1 MDFLKKKLEKILKK
15 LGHYQLKQFWNKLES
30 FEKKHKCKHI
40 PLSKLERAE
49 KSAHPAVE
57 ITQLMVGHY
66 GVKAEDVALDVLN
79 EIGRKDL
86 AVKFKDNKEE
96 STVHSKRKMTD
107 YSKQYKEEIK
117 DNLVKIREYNSLPG
131 ETVDFNAR
139 YTKLILVKKNQ
150 QVEEKKMELEAKGKT
165 HTHLMEK
172 HRDSSINIEHLFSAI
187 ENERKEPKTV
197 VIQGPSGI
205 GKSFTVHKIMLDWAS
220 GKLFPDRFRYVFHLC
235 CRELRI
241 WENNS
246 LEDLIMQ
253 CSDTLKPAIQEIQS
267 DPKSVLF
274 IFDGFD
280 ELKLFPEDGESKDG
294 KNVAT
299 SVVIKLLRKNILR
312 EASLLITT
320 RPTALHVLEKIVT
333 IERCVEVVGF
343 LEEEIK
349 DYFIKSFQNEKEAI
363 SAFNIIEEN
372 KVVLSMCFVP
382 IFCWIVCSI
391 MKTGG
396 QNSEQIMKNM
406 QTDSQVMLH
415 FINHLLEHHCMSS
428 TSGKTEFLQKV
439 NKLAFFGIRE
449 EKRVFTEKDLSMCSI
464 NTDNNETTF
473 FSKLF
478 FKADARRHVLYHFL
492 HLTVQELFAAIY
504 CVSRS
509 SNEEIEQ
516 LLNDSLDTKNQS
528 LIHVV
533 RFIFGLSSVKSQE
546 IMEDGCQIMSNN
558 LRIHLHN
565 WFPKA
570 VMSFRDNPPFLLQLL
585 YCLYEIQDA
594 QFAAYAMTVLSQL
607 NFRRYTLNIIDCTVI
622 KYCIE
627 HTDSLEQLDL
637 CCCNLEEK
645 EIKIL
650 WKVIFKSQDIRI
662 SVKNMKKDAVED
674 FCRIISAQKMYNN
687 LQLYVDKTT
696 HMYNFLLQANKS
708 DVETSISVCD
718 VSASCLIHLFN
729 KIIPKYK
736 PAYIQ
741 VSGEIDSIAVDTF
754 TTLLK
759 SEDYTPK
766 HLSIKTKLLNEAS
779 AKCTCNHLSSCY
791 KVNFAKWE
799 LSRDHENWITLEYET
814 GIYKPSVYF
823 LIHTNEMIF
832 GLSSRTEEMWE
843 EYDNKEGHKFS
854 VSGLSELSTLC
865 ICKMIIPKCKPSD
878 IQLSGEIGEETVK
891 SVIDILKT
899 EKYTPKNL
907 RLESKNMSEA
917 SVKDVCCI
925 EFKDNFIKQNMWQLS
940 QNEEDDII
948 LCYYGGGSWLSITVS
963 GVCTY
968 NLKNICKIA
977 ISNFKPEA
985 VVLNGEPN
993 EQIVA
998 IIMEIMR
1005 NTDLTLKHLRIK
1017 NSNLSHESAERI
1029 WNILAE
1035 EIKMKNV
1042 NWELESG
1049 NHKSGFSLKYNIEQS
1064 ESSFSVDNI
1073 NEFKISNICKIIIA
1087 KFTPMNIELS
1097 GELGEHTIKSTI
1109 EILYSKGYATQ
1120 NLRIRSKTLAEASA
1134 ENICVI
1140 LPVDN
1145 KIKIMKWEINKDG
1158 KMYFELELKNAIS
1171 ESRFSVS
1178 GFSETVMVGICKIII
1193 PKHKPSEINISGEFG
1208 QDSIKSVTEILKNTD
1223 YVPQHLSIHG
1233 FSLSETSAE
1242 NICSLLFLGTE
1253 GKNMSWKFSPLE
1265 ESDYKLN
1272 HAETWNTLKCKV
1284 NGCETSFSFCQKSEC
1299 NVINICKTI
1308 IPKYK
1313 PSEIR
1318 LTGEFDEE
1326 ILKSVI
1332 TVFKDEDYSPDY
1344 LRLVIW
1350 NLPET
1355 SAKHI
1360 ATILTTEITQRNNSW
1375 ELIGFRSLNL
1385 TYFNIDSDHDDF
1397 ITERTV
1403 TLKYEAGGAESRLS
1417 FSDLNEQNMTNL
1429 CKIIVP
1435 KNKPADFSL
1444 CGEFGEETVKSFFE
1458 ILKNEDYTPK
1468 NVRLQI
1474 RNLTEVS
1481 VENIYTFLHTD
1492 KMKYVS
1498 WKLYEDYSKF
1508 DEDFLFDEEN
1518 LIILEY
1524 KAECSETSLS
1534 VFSRYPPEVMEN
1546 CQNKIIKYRP
1556 QNIILCGAL
1565 GEKTSKDFLQILKN
1579 ENHTPKYLS
1588 IGCSIL
1594 NNAKQQNI
1602 CTFLTS
1608 ENEMKT
1614 MSWELYHRVGD
1625 EDGYDKISRI
1635 FLRQEDDGSSIRLL
1649 LSDISEYILLGVS
1662 KMIIPTYKPT
1672 EINVSGV
1679 FGEESIID
1687 FIDLLKNQDYMPKCL
1702 RIKTDSLTAASTE
1715 NICASLSAYKEMKSP
1730 KCSQPEAKDAS
1741 INA

>member
-1 MDFLKKKLEKILKK
+1 MELEAKGKTHTHLMEKHRDSSINIEHLFSAIENERKEPKTVVIQGPSGIGKSFTVHKIMLDWASGKLFPDRFRYVFHLCCRELRIWENNSLEDLIMQCSDTLKPAIQEIQSDPKSVLFIFDGFDELKLFPEDGESKDGKNVATSVVIKLLRKNILREASLLITTRPTALHVLEKIVTIERCVEVVGFLEEEIKDYFIK
-15 LGHYQLKQFWNKLES
+15 SFQNEKEAISAFNIIEENKVVLSMCFVPIFCWIVCSIMKTGGQNSEQIMKNMQTDSQVMLHFINHLLEHHCMSSTSGKTEFLQKVNKLAFFGIRE
-30 FEKKHKCKHI
+30 EKRVFTEKDLSMCSI
-40 PLSKLERAE
+40 NTDNNETTFFSKLFFKADARRHVLYHFLHLTVQELFAAIYCVSRSSNEEIEQLLNDSLDTKNQSLIHVVRFIFGLSSVKSQEIMEDGCQIMSNNLRIHLHNWFPKAVMSFRDNPPFLLQLLYCLYEIQDAQFAAYAMTVLSQLNFRRYTLNIIDCTVIKYCIEHTDSLEQLDLCCCNLEE
-49 KSAHPAVE
+49 KE
-57 ITQLMVGHY
+57 IKILWKV
-66 GVKAEDVALDVLN
+66 
-79 EIGRKDL
+79 I
-86 AVKFKDNKEE
+86 FKSQDIRQTHGPVQPSRNDHL
-96 STVHSKRKMTD
+96 STTARY

-650 WKVIFKSQDIRI
+650 WKVIFKSQDIR
-662 SVKNMKKDAVED
+662 
-674 FCRIISAQKMYNN
+674 
-687 LQLYVDKTT
+687 
-696 HMYNFLLQANKS
+696 
-708 DVETSISVCD
+708 
-718 VSASCLIHLFN
+718 
-729 KIIPKYK
+729 
-736 PAYIQ
+736 
-741 VSGEIDSIAVDTF
+741 
-754 TTLLK
+754 
-759 SEDYTPK
+759 
-766 HLSIKTKLLNEAS
+766 
-779 AKCTCNHLSSCY
+779 
-791 KVNFAKWE
+791 
-799 LSRDHENWITLEYET
+799 
-814 GIYKPSVYF
+814 
-823 LIHTNEMIF
+823 
-832 GLSSRTEEMWE
+832 
-843 EYDNKEGHKFS
+843 
-854 VSGLSELSTLC
+854 
-865 ICKMIIPKCKPSD
+865 
-878 IQLSGEIGEETVK
+878 
-891 SVIDILKT
+891 
-899 EKYTPKNL
+899 
-907 RLESKNMSEA
+907 
-917 SVKDVCCI
+917 
-925 EFKDNFIKQNMWQLS
+925 
-940 QNEEDDII
+940 
-948 LCYYGGGSWLSITVS
+948 
-963 GVCTY
+963 
-968 NLKNICKIA
+968 
-977 ISNFKPEA
+977 
-985 VVLNGEPN
+985 
-993 EQIVA
+993 
-998 IIMEIMR
+998 
-1005 NTDLTLKHLRIK
+1005 
-1017 NSNLSHESAERI
+1017 
-1029 WNILAE
+1029 
-1035 EIKMKNV
+1035 
-1042 NWELESG
+1042 
-1049 NHKSGFSLKYNIEQS
+1049 
-1064 ESSFSVDNI
+1064 
-1073 NEFKISNICKIIIA
+1073 
-1087 KFTPMNIELS
+1087 
-1097 GELGEHTIKSTI
+1097 
-1109 EILYSKGYATQ
+1109 
-1120 NLRIRSKTLAEASA
+1120 
-1134 ENICVI
+1134 
-1140 LPVDN
+1140 
-1145 KIKIMKWEINKDG
+1145 
-1158 KMYFELELKNAIS
+1158 
-1171 ESRFSVS
+1171 
-1178 GFSETVMVGICKIII
+1178 
-1193 PKHKPSEINISGEFG
+1193 
-1208 QDSIKSVTEILKNTD
+1208 
-1223 YVPQHLSIHG
+1223 
-1233 FSLSETSAE
+1233 
-1242 NICSLLFLGTE
+1242 
-1253 GKNMSWKFSPLE
+1253 
-1265 ESDYKLN
+1265 
-1272 HAETWNTLKCKV
+1272 
-1284 NGCETSFSFCQKSEC
+1284 
-1299 NVINICKTI
+1299 
-1308 IPKYK
+1308 
-1313 PSEIR
+1313 
-1318 LTGEFDEE
+1318 
-1326 ILKSVI
+1326 
-1332 TVFKDEDYSPDY
+1332 
-1344 LRLVIW
+1344 
-1350 NLPET
+1350 
-1355 SAKHI
+1355 
-1360 ATILTTEITQRNNSW
+1360 
-1375 ELIGFRSLNL
+1375 
-1385 TYFNIDSDHDDF
+1385 
-1397 ITERTV
+1397 
-1403 TLKYEAGGAESRLS
+1403 
-1417 FSDLNEQNMTNL
+1417 
-1429 CKIIVP
+1429 
-1435 KNKPADFSL
+1435 
-1444 CGEFGEETVKSFFE
+1444 
-1458 ILKNEDYTPK
+1458 
-1468 NVRLQI
+1468 
-1474 RNLTEVS
+1474 
-1481 VENIYTFLHTD
+1481 
-1492 KMKYVS
+1492 
-1498 WKLYEDYSKF
+1498 
-1508 DEDFLFDEEN
+1508 
-1518 LIILEY
+1518 
-1524 KAECSETSLS
+1524 
-1534 VFSRYPPEVMEN
+1534 
-1546 CQNKIIKYRP
+1546 
-1556 QNIILCGAL
+1556 
-1565 GEKTSKDFLQILKN
+1565 
-1579 ENHTPKYLS
+1579 
-1588 IGCSIL
+1588 
-1594 NNAKQQNI
+1594 
-1602 CTFLTS
+1602 
-1608 ENEMKT
+1608 
-1614 MSWELYHRVGD
+1614 
-1625 EDGYDKISRI
+1625 
-1635 FLRQEDDGSSIRLL
+1635 
-1649 LSDISEYILLGVS
+1649 
-1662 KMIIPTYKPT
+1662 
-1672 EINVSGV
+1672 
-1679 FGEESIID
+1679 
-1687 FIDLLKNQDYMPKCL
+1687 
-1702 RIKTDSLTAASTE
+1702 
-1715 NICASLSAYKEMKSP
+1715 
-1730 KCSQPEAKDAS
+1730 
-1741 INA
+1741 